1 MNTIHR
7 ISEVLFKKYGYY
19 VPLKEIGYESYLF
32 YREEIDEDLVPAA
45 VIDHLVEPFQ
55 TESANYTDAEGN
67 YYLVIQVETGYI
79 EPYEVWLVNGEVD
92 KDFLKGVE

>member
-32 YREEIDEDLVPAA
+32 SSEEISEDIVPSA
-45 VIDHLVEPFQ
+45 VLSHLVEPFQ
-55 TESANYTDAEGN
+55 TESANYTDAKGN
-67 YYLVIQVETGYI
+67 YYVVIQVEIGNV
-79 EPYEVWLVNGEVD
+79 EPYEVWLVNGDVD
-92 KDFLKGVE
+92 KDFLKEVE